1 MQSTATETP
10 IQPRILTPEEL
21 AVLVRTLRDNK
32 GWSQEQLAEIARLS
46 TRTVQRVEEGL
57 PASLDTR
64 RALASGLGF
73 EDIDALNKPYAIPT
87 AAQLAEQQAR
97 FDAEHLTLKAQRIES
112 GKQLGRMAEQCSA
125 ALFHEAVD
133 LPLEAAEVFARLT
146 DFCRDYADCDE
157 LYSAADK
164 LGVYQELEQMVCE
177 LADMKFT
184 LMVASRD
191 TQLRAKGA
199 ADGVPVSILYA
210 VAFPKGEEVEQLIV
224 AKKVKFGF

>member
-1 MQSTATETP
+1 MQSSATETP
-10 IQPRILTPEEL
+10 VQPRTLTPEEL

-32 GWSQEQLAEIARLS
+32 GWSQEQLAEIAKLS

-73 EDIDALNKPYAIPT
+73 EDIDALNKPYVIPT
-87 AAQLAEQQAR
+87 ATQLAEQQAK
-97 FDAEHLTLKAQRIES
+97 FDAEHLTLKAQRIET
-112 GKQLGRMAEQCSA
+112 GKQLGRVVEQCSA

-133 LPLEAAEVFARLT
+133 LPAEAAEVFARLT

-157 LYSAADK
+157 LYLAVDK
-164 LGVYQELEQMVCE
+164 LGVYEELEHLVGQ
-177 LADMKFT
+177 LADMKLT
-184 LMVASRD
+184 LMAATRD
-191 TQLRAKGA
+191 THLRTNGSTN
-199 ADGVPVSILYA
+199 GVPVSILYV
-210 VAFPKGEEVEQLIV
+210 VAFPKGQEVEELIV